1 MSLEKT
7 RAIPLSSIQQ
17 GESNKVISILTEKY
31 GKIHALAH
39 GARKISSQFGSA
51 LEPGTL
57 SGMLLY
63 SSRKSDLFTIKEA
76 SVIDSHKNIKTN
88 LDDLDQLF
96 KLLSIIKNIS
106 PLHVPDIHL
115 FSEVCELLDVFNLK
129 KVSCLA
135 VALYSRMLS
144 LRFTGLMPDWDE
156 AIIQSKLSNIYL
168 TAHGILN
175 TDKVNEYGTKGR
187 VLSKFAVKVFSR
199 ISRIGITA
207 LINTSLTESQYKEL
221 IEVLDMLM

>member
-39 GARKISSQFGSA
+39 GARKISSQFGSS

-88 LDDLDQLF
+88 LDDLDQFF
-96 KLLSIIKNIS
+96 KFLLMIKNIS
-106 PLHVPDIHL
+106 PLHVPDVHL
-115 FSEVCELLDVFNLK
+115 FNEVCGLLDVFNSGQ
-129 KVSCLA
+129 VERFA
-135 VALYSRMLS
+135 FAMYSRIIS
-144 LRFTGLMPDWDE
+144 LRFSGKMPDWDE
-156 AIIQSKLSNIYL
+156 AFSESLSSLYL
-168 TAHGILN
+168 TTHGILN
-175 TDKVNEYGTKGR
+175 EAKMDKYGIRGR
-187 VLSKFAVKVFSR
+187 PLSKFAVKVLSR
-199 ISRIGITA
+199 ISQKGIHS
-207 LINTSLTESQYKEL
+207 LINTRITEQ
-221 IEVLDMLM
+221 